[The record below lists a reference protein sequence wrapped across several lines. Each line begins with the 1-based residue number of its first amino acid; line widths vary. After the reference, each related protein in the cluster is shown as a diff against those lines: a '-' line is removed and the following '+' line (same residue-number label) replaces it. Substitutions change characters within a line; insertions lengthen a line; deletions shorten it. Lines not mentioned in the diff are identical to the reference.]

1 MCAKWCRRKL
11 RSCAHPLSLYVMDS
25 AASGHSYL
33 GVCLILWMMHR
44 SLRRKQSL
52 SSKLL
57 LQLRV
62 RYR

>member
-1 MCAKWCRRKL
+1 
-11 RSCAHPLSLYVMDS
+11 MDS